1 MVAIGSADALSV
13 KTAPPTGFRYSSG
26 RTSERAPMDII
37 YVRNLKIDCVIGA
50 FEWERRIRQTVA
62 IDLDLAA
69 DISRAAKS
77 DRLEDTVDYK
87 AIAKRL
93 IDFVGQSEFHLV
105 ETLAERI
112 AEIIRKEFA
121 VAWVRVRINKKG
133 ALRHA
138 TDVGVVIERGQK
150 S

>member
-1 MVAIGSADALSV
+1 
-13 KTAPPTGFRYSSG
+13 
-26 RTSERAPMDII
+26 MDLV

-69 DISRAAKS
+69 DAARAART

-93 IDFVGQSEFHLV
+93 ADVVGKSEFRLV
-105 ETLAERI
+105 ETLAERV
-112 AEIIRKEFA
+112 AEIVLKEFA

-138 TDVGVVIERGQK
+138 NDVGVVIERGQK
-150 S
+150 P

>member
-1 MVAIGSADALSV
+1 
-13 KTAPPTGFRYSSG
+13 
-26 RTSERAPMDII
+26 MDLI
-37 YVRNLKIDCVIGA
+37 YIRNLKIDCVIGV
-50 FEWERRIRQTVA
+50 FEWERRVRQTVA

-69 DISRAAKS
+69 DTARAART
-77 DRLEDTVDYK
+77 DRLEDTLDYK

-93 IDFVGQSEFHLV
+93 VDYVGGSQFQLV
-105 ETLAERI
+105 ETLAEKI
-112 AEIIRKEFA
+112 AELVLQEFA
-121 VAWVRVRINKKG
+121 VPWVRVRVNKRG

>member
-1 MVAIGSADALSV
+1 
-13 KTAPPTGFRYSSG
+13 
-26 RTSERAPMDII
+26 MDII
-37 YVRNLKIDCVIGA
+37 YVRSLKIDCVIGA
-50 FEWERRIRQTVA
+50 FEWERRVRQTVV

-69 DISRAAKS
+69 DVARAART
-77 DRLEDTVDYK
+77 DQLVDTVDYK

-93 IDFVGQSEFHLV
+93 IEFVRKSEFQLV

-112 AEIIRKEFA
+112 AEIVCREFA
-121 VAWVRVRINKKG
+121 VAWIRVRINKKG

-150 S
+150 P

>member
-1 MVAIGSADALSV
+1 
-13 KTAPPTGFRYSSG
+13 
-26 RTSERAPMDII
+26 MDLL
-37 YVRNLKIDCVIGA
+37 YVRNLKVDCVVGA

-69 DISRAAKS
+69 DAARAART
-77 DRLEDTVDYK
+77 DRLADTVDYK
-87 AIAKRL
+87 ALAKRL
-93 IDFVGQSEFHLV
+93 ADVVGKSEFRLV
-105 ETLAERI
+105 ETLAERVAQI
-112 AEIIRKEFA
+112 VLGEFT

-150 S
+150 P